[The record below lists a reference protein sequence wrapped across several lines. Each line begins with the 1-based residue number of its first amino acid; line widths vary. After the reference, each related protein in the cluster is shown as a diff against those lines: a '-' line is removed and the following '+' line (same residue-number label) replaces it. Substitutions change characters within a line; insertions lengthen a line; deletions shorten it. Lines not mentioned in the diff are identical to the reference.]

1 MSKTSLPKTSE
12 LFSSRETLE
21 EALTYANELILTE
34 VPVGP
39 ARLAA
44 LTALH
49 VTSNTAIKLL
59 SKYESTPP
67 APNTK
72 GSEMTFGEHMYLL
85 QRALPA
91 LGKLAFQLKEVY
103 PAASDIL
110 GLVTA
115 ALMVMTDTSPAE
127 VAERIMQGGR

>member
-1 MSKTSLPKTSE
+1 MTKSSLPKSSE

-21 EALTYANELILTE
+21 EALTYANELILTQI
-34 VPVGP
+34 PVGE

-59 SKYESTPP
+59 SKYEPTPP

-85 QRALPA
+85 QRFIPA
-91 LGKLAFQLKEVY
+91 IGKISFQLQEVY
-103 PAASDIL
+103 PAASGVL
-110 GLVTA
+110 GFVTA
-115 ALMVMTDTSPAE
+115 ALMTMTDTSPAE
-127 VAERIMQGGR
+127 VAKRIMQGGR

>member
-1 MSKTSLPKTSE
+1 MPKTSLPKTSE

-21 EALTYANELILTE
+21 EALTYANELILTQ
-34 VPVGP
+34 VPVGE

-59 SKYESTPP
+59 SKYEPTPP

-72 GSEMTFGEHMYLL
+72 GFEMTFGEHMYLL
-85 QRALPA
+85 QRSIPA
-91 LGKLAFQLKEVY
+91 IGKISFQLQEVY
-103 PAASDIL
+103 PEASDVL
-110 GLVTA
+110 GLVA
-115 ALMVMTDTSPAE
+115 VALMVMTDTSPGE
-127 VAERIMQGGR
+127 VADRIMQGGR

>member
-59 SKYESTPP
+59 SKYEITPP
-67 APNTK
+67 APDTK

-85 QRALPA
+85 QRFIPA
-91 LGKLAFQLKEVY
+91 LGKISFELQEVY
-103 PAASDIL
+103 PAASDVL
-110 GLVTA
+110 GLVAA
-115 ALMVMTDTSPAE
+115 ALMVMTDTSPDE

>member
-1 MSKTSLPKTSE
+1 MPKTSLPKTSE

-21 EALTYANELILTE
+21 EALTYANELILTQ
-34 VPVGP
+34 VPVGE

-59 SKYESTPP
+59 SKYEITPP

-85 QRALPA
+85 QRSLPA
-91 LGKLAFQLKEVY
+91 IGKISFQLQEVY
-103 PAASDIL
+103 PAASDVL
-110 GLVTA
+110 GLVAA
-115 ALMVMTDTSPAE
+115 ALMVMTDTSPGE

>member
-1 MSKTSLPKTSE
+1 MTKSSLPKSSE

-21 EALTYANELILTE
+21 EALTYANELILTQ
-34 VPVGP
+34 VPVGE

-59 SKYESTPP
+59 SKYEITPP
-67 APNTK
+67 APDTE
-72 GSEMTFGEHMYLL
+72 GPEMTFGEHMYLL
-85 QRALPA
+85 QRFIPA
-91 LGKLAFQLKEVY
+91 IGKISFQLQEVY
-103 PAASDIL
+103 PEASDAL
-110 GLVTA
+110 GLVAA
-115 ALMVMTDTSPAE
+115 ALMVMTDTSPGE